1 MKFISNL
8 TSVHLFTIL
17 IVVDLIAFIAG
28 IGIGSSG
35 ISFGDIISPTPT
47 AFKIVFEYRL
57 PRTLMA
63 MIVGAGLAA
72 AGCSLQALFR
82 NPLAD
87 PYILGVSSGASV
99 GAAFVILFGIASTVN
114 IMVSAFAFAI
124 VTSWVVYRIGRTE
137 AGIPVYTLLLAGVA
151 MAAFLSGVTSL
162 LIYISAQDMYQVVFW
177 IMGGF
182 WTANWLKVEVILF
195 PILLSSIYLILSSW
209 NLNAIL
215 MGEEHAMS
223 VGVDVES
230 FKKKVIAVTALLTSA
245 AVSVS
250 GVIGFVG
257 LITPHAMRL
266 IAGENNKVLLPASLL
281 AGAAFMPLV
290 DLLSRTV
297 TTGELPVG
305 IITALLGAPFFLYLL
320 RRSKIAA

>member
-1 MKFISNL
+1 MKLS
-8 TSVHLFTIL
+8 SYQLFAIL
-17 IVVDLIAFIAG
+17 LIADVIALIAG

-35 ISFGDIISPTPT
+35 ISFNFFENPLNQKIILD
-47 AFKIVFEYRL
+47 YRL
-57 PRTLMA
+57 PRTLLSM
-63 MIVGAGLAA
+63 MVGAGLAA

-99 GAAFVILFGIASTVN
+99 GAAFVILFGIASTFN
-114 IMVSAFAFAI
+114 IMLSAFFFAI
-124 VTSWVVYRIGRTE
+124 MTSWIVYRIGKTE

-162 LIYISAQDMYQVVFW
+162 LIYISVSDMYKVVFW

-182 WTANWLKVEVILF
+182 WTATWLKVEMVTL
-195 PILLSSIYLILSSW
+195 PIAASSLYLILSSW

-215 MGEEHAMS
+215 VGEEHAMS
-223 VGVDVES
+223 VGIDVEG
-230 FKKKVIAVTALLTSA
+230 FKRRVIAATALLTSA

-257 LITPHAMRL
+257 LITPHSMRL
-266 IAGENNKVLLPASLL
+266 VAGENNRIILPASLL
-281 AGAAFMPLV
+281 AGAAFMPFV
-290 DLLSRTV
+290 DIVSRTA
-297 TTGELPVG
+297 TAGEIPVG
-305 IITALLGAPFFLYLL
+305 IITAMLGAPFFLYLL